1 MSSEFLI
8 TMLGM
13 AVILYATRIGGLWIV
28 NRLPNSSSLDVW
40 LNQLPAVTL
49 IALVAPAIAHE
60 GWIGGVAGL
69 AVWITMRVSGN
80 MLLAMVLGIG
90 IVAVLRAITT

>member
-28 NRLPNSSSLDVW
+28 NRLPHSSSLEVW

-60 GWIGGVAGL
+60 GWIGGVAGA
-69 AVWITMRVSGN
+69 AVWVVMQKSGN
-80 MLLAMVLGIG
+80 IMVAMVLGVG
-90 IVAVLRAITT
+90 IVAALRAVV